1 MPAMS
6 AKLEA
11 LERVGLRLLRLVS
24 RLPWPV
30 LRAIGNAA
38 GDLAWWLAAE
48 RRQVT
53 LTNLRLCFPGWT
65 EAERRRVARD
75 HFRCFMRS
83 FLDRFVFW
91 HGSPERI
98 RRLARIEGLEHFE
111 AGRAGPLILLVPH
124 FVGLDAGGIR
134 LQLQVDRPAAAV
146 YAAQKSRVLTE
157 AMIRGRT
164 RFHPERSVAILRTD
178 GLRAALRPL
187 REGLHLY
194 LLPDMDLGP
203 RDAIFVPFFG
213 VPAATVTSM
222 ARLARIAGATVV
234 PCVTRMTDEGYVV
247 RLYPAWDDYPGDDP
261 AVDTRRMNAFIE
273 QRILEMPAQYLWSHK
288 RFKTRPP
295 GEPPVYPSD
304 GRKSADG

>member
-1 MPAMS
+1 MS
-6 AKLEA
+6 TPIDA
-11 LERVGLRLLRLVS
+11 LERLGLGILRLVS

-30 LRAIGNAA
+30 LRALGSLTGDIAWHLA
-38 GDLAWWLAAE
+38 GE
-48 RRQVT
+48 RRRVT

-75 HFRCFMRS
+75 HFRYFMRS

-91 HGSPERI
+91 HGSPDRI
-98 RRLARIEGLEHFE
+98 RSLAHIEGLEHFE
-111 AGRAGPLILLVPH
+111 ANRTGPLILLVPH

-157 AMIRGRT
+157 AMMKGRT
-164 RFHPERSVAILRTD
+164 RFHPERSVGILRTD
-178 GLRAALRPL
+178 GLRSALRPL

-222 ARLARIAGATVV
+222 TRLARIAGAAVV
-234 PCVTRMTDEGYVV
+234 PCVTRMTDRGYVV
-247 RLYPAWDDYPGDDP
+247 RLYPAWKDYPGDDP
-261 AVDTRRMNAFIE
+261 EADTRRMNAFIE
-273 QRILEMPAQYLWSHK
+273 ERVLEMPAQYLWSHK

-295 GEPPVYPSD
+295 GESSVYAP
-304 GRKSADG
+304 GRPDSGGH